1 MFVIAIHM
9 GALLCLSKSVLTGD
23 DWRLSPHRP
32 QPIKNHAK
40 FYQVGGLNPKQNAGL
55 ISGFTPV
62 GAESFRAGIFERIY
76 SINLTWCYQKN
87 DKAVPATSTVRG
99 IHQKIGI
106 VT

>member
-1 MFVIAIHM
+1 MR
-9 GALLCLSKSVLTGD
+9 G
-23 DWRLSPHRP
+23 
-32 QPIKNHAK
+32 
-40 FYQVGGLNPKQNAGL
+40 YAGL

-99 IHQKIGI
+99 IHQQIGI